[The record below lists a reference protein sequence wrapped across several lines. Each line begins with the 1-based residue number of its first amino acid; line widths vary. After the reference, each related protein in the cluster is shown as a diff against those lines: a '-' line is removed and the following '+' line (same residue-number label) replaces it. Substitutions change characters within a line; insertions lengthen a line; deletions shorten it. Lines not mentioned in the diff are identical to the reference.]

1 MMNLVPNA
9 LTLSKVA
16 MNRYDDA
23 DCLMKAKRYNAAIYL
38 AGYAVEC
45 MLKSLLVTRTPVSK
59 TAEIQDFFRGN
70 LGHNLEQ
77 LLLAI
82 RERGENFPSPVT
94 RMFQTINKI
103 WSVNIRY
110 QHVQLKHKE
119 AASIMN
125 AVLEIITLI
134 KGRI

>member
-1 MMNLVPNA
+1 MNSIPNA
-9 LTLSKVA
+9 VTLSKVA
-16 MNRYDDA
+16 IHRYDDA

-45 MLKSLLVTRTPVSK
+45 MLKALLVNRTPSSK
-59 TAEIQDFFRGN
+59 TRDLSDYFRGN

-77 LLLAI
+77 LLQAI
-82 RERGENFPSPVT
+82 RDRGENFPKT
-94 RMFQTINKI
+94 TARQFQTINKI

-110 QHVQLKHKE
+110 QHVQLKNKDAE
-119 AASIMN
+119 SIMR
-125 AVLEIITLI
+125 AVLEIMLLL

>member
-1 MMNLVPNA
+1 MILVPNA
-9 LTLSKVA
+9 VTLSKVA
-16 MNRYDDA
+16 INRYDDA

-45 MLKSLLVTRTPVSK
+45 MLKSLLVTRTPASK
-59 TAEIQDFFRGN
+59 FAEIQDFFRGN

-77 LLLAI
+77 LLKAI
-82 RERGENFPSPVT
+82 RDRGENFPTTMT

-125 AVLEIITLI
+125 GVFEIISLI

>member
-1 MMNLVPNA
+1 MSHVPNA
-9 LTLSKVA
+9 VTLSKVA
-16 MNRYDDA
+16 INRYDDA

-45 MLKSLLVTRTPVSK
+45 MLKSLLVMRTPASK
-59 TAEIQDFFRGN
+59 AEEIQDFFRGN

-77 LLLAI
+77 LLKAI
-82 RERGENFPSPVT
+82 RDRGENFPKVLS
-94 RMFQTINKI
+94 RSLQTINKI

-125 AVLEIITLI
+125 AVFEIISLI